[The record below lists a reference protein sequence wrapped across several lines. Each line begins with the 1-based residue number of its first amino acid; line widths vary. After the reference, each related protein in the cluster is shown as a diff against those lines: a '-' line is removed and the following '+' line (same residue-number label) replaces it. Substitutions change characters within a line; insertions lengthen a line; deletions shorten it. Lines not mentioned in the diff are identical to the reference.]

1 MIEEQSYHHGVN
13 VTGTAVRKHTA
24 MTKEVGVVKK
34 TAGTEARDMMTTRST
49 TATTDLVIEALLDMM
64 IVITGGTRI
73 GAEIVRML
81 KITDE
86 GINLMVNGAIEM
98 TTKRA
103 SVTGEMKLSTGKGA
117 QKIDI
122 AERTVD
128 TVTGTTSIMMIGP
141 TRKVGPKI
149 IDSSVDDCLFCV
161 ATTFV
166 RCCYKLKHVFVAQN
180 CFRKCSSVS
189 GNELCNIQI
198 SICLSR
204 VTCCWIF
211 FCADLKLL
219 FVTLVRVFS
228 CIISFLS
235 TRR

>member
-64 IVITGGTRI
+64 IVITVGTRI

-86 GINLMVNGAIEM
+86 GINLMVSGAIEM

-103 SVTGEMKLSTGKGA
+103 SVTGEMRLSTGNGA

-128 TVTGTTSIMMIGP
+128 NVTETRIMMIEP

-149 IDSSVDDCLFCV
+149 VDSLVYDCLV
-161 ATTFV
+161 L
-166 RCCYKLKHVFVAQN
+166 RCHNF
-180 CFRKCSSVS
+180 S
-189 GNELCNIQI
+189 QI
-198 SICLSR
+198 
-204 VTCCWIF
+204 
-211 FCADLKLL
+211 LL
-219 FVTLVRVFS
+219 
-228 CIISFLS
+228 
-235 TRR
+235 